1 MNNDSTP
8 HPAEDLPP
16 TENTSPID
24 PAPAPTTQNAKLSPA
39 QKRAQL
45 QTRKKLEFIDGL
57 MQNLDVLI
65 YVELCILY
73 YME

>member
-1 MNNDSTP
+1 MNNEPPT
-8 HPAEDLPP
+8 EDLPP
-16 TENTSPID
+16 TDNISPID
-24 PAPAPTTQNAKLSPA
+24 STPPPPRQDAKLSPA
-39 QKRAQL
+39 QRRAREQM
-45 QTRKKLEFIDGL
+45 RKKLEFVDTL